1 LVNPLESNRSLVET
15 ENYSPKLAY
24 AVVPGSLPFY
34 DFKDLVSLLPANSVK
49 IINPVNALGEKSED
63 DMKASGILEFLMK

>member
-1 LVNPLESNRSLVET
+1 
-15 ENYSPKLAY
+15 
-24 AVVPGSLPFY
+24 
-34 DFKDLVSLLPANSVK
+34 LLPANSVK